1 MPVTNDVYDQLK
13 IDKLKHFLEA
23 QAEKGQAKPFEIFV
37 DNLKVV
43 AKTEDPK
50 EFDSYEFYMNEDT
63 EKIRILIYNSNLSP
77 RNDQYCYTV
86 QKNIGGSKSLN
97 GLGEIEG
104 IIQEKL
110 AARDREHE
118 MNKLKEE
125 LEATKQELEETEEY
139 AEKLEKEIEYMKE
152 NRFKLKNIDI
162 GELASVAI
170 EGIVRRNPQ
179 FLTKIPGVGQSLAGF
194 IEQDNKEQEARF
206 LQKPSQPETTATF
219 QKKEVGEPQISE
231 DEIRQLAFLNQ
242 LTENFDQKQIEIFN
256 IVLGKLAADPSK
268 LQQIAT
274 VLNINY

>member
-86 QKNIGGSKSLN
+86 QKNIGGSKSSN

-118 MNKLKEE
+118 MNKLREE
-125 LEATKQELEETEEY
+125 LETTKQELEETEDY

-152 NRFKLKNIDI
+152 NKFKLGNINL
-162 GELASVAI
+162 GELASVAL

-179 FLTKIPGVGQSLAGF
+179 ILTKLPGGETLAGI
-194 IEQDNKEQEARF
+194 IEQDNRDKEKLLSQ
-206 LQKPSQPETTATF
+206 PSQPEPQVSF
-219 QKKEVGEPQISE
+219 QKETTPDITEEEKRHLAYLRKLEQTFTREQAEMFNAVIGAMVEEPSIIPTLL
-231 DEIRQLAFLNQ
+231 DFINP
-242 LTENFDQKQIEIFN
+242 KQ
-256 IVLGKLAADPSK
+256 
-268 LQQIAT
+268 
-274 VLNINY
+274 

>member
-13 IDKLKHFLEA
+13 IDKLKHFLES

-118 MNKLKEE
+118 MNKLREE

-152 NRFKLKNIDI
+152 NKFKLGNINI
-162 GELASVAI
+162 GELASVAL

-179 FLTKIPGVGQSLAGF
+179 ILTKLPGGEALAGI
-194 IEQDNKEQEARF
+194 IEQDNRDKEKLLSQ
-206 LQKPSQPETTATF
+206 PSQPEPQVSF
-219 QKKEVGEPQISE
+219 QKETTPDITEEEK
-231 DEIRQLAFLNQ
+231 RHLAYLRKLEQTFTREQ
-242 LTENFDQKQIEIFN
+242 AEMFN
-256 IVLGKLAADPSK
+256 AVLGAMVEEPSIIPT
-268 LQQIAT
+268 L
-274 VLNINY
+274 LEFINPKQ

>member
-43 AKTEDPK
+43 SKTEDPQ

-63 EKIRILIYNSNLSP
+63 EKVRILIYNSNLSP
-77 RNDQYCYTV
+77 RNDQYCFMV
-86 QKNIGGSKSLN
+86 QRNKVEKSLN

-118 MNKLKEE
+118 MNKLREE
-125 LEATKQELEETEEY
+125 LETTRQELEETEDY
-139 AEKLEKEIEYMKE
+139 AEKLEKEIAYLKE
-152 NRFKLKNIDI
+152 NKFKLGNINI
-162 GELASVAI
+162 GELASVAL

-179 FLTKIPGVGQSLAGF
+179 ILTKLPGGEALAGI
-194 IEQDNKEQEARF
+194 IEQDNQDKER
-206 LQKPSQPETTATF
+206 LLSQPA
-219 QKKEVGEPQISE
+219 VPEPQVTFEKETFAGITE
-231 DEIRQLAFLNQ
+231 EEKRHLAYLRKLEQTFTREQ
-242 LTENFDQKQIEIFN
+242 AEMFN
-256 IVLGKLAADPSK
+256 AVLGAMVEEPS
-268 LQQIAT
+268 IIPT
-274 VLNINY
+274 VLEFIHPK

>member
-50 EFDSYEFYMNEDT
+50 DFDSYEFYMNEDT
-63 EKIRILIYNSNLSP
+63 EKVRILIYNSNLSP
-77 RNDQYCYTV
+77 RNDQYCYMV
-86 QKNIGGSKSLN
+86 QRNKLERSLN

-118 MNKLKEE
+118 MNKLREE
-125 LEATKQELEETEEY
+125 LESTKHELEETEEY
-139 AEKLEKEIEYMKE
+139 AGTLEKEIEYLKE
-152 NRFKLKNIDI
+152 NKFKLGNINI
-162 GELASVAI
+162 GELASVAL

-179 FLTKIPGVGQSLAGF
+179 ILTRLPGGDALAGI
-194 IEQDNKEQEARF
+194 IEQDNRDKEK
-206 LQKPSQPETTATF
+206 LLSQPSVPEPNVSVQKETASDITEEEKRHLAYLRKLEQTF
-219 QKKEVGEPQISE
+219 TREQAEM
-231 DEIRQLAFLNQ
+231 
-242 LTENFDQKQIEIFN
+242 FN
-256 IVLGKLAADPSK
+256 AVLGAMVEEPSIIPT
-268 LQQIAT
+268 L
-274 VLNINY
+274 LEFINPKQ